1 VSFRVTSIVFDAVDD
16 DTKELVCLLAKETLA
31 GKAAIGS
38 ENVNCTSKAG
48 SMIVET
54 EVNAPGGWSQKKL
67 DSAVQSRMLSEDT
80 RVEMEEM
87 LSEVDGLQEASDGEM
102 VFEEVQGARSDIE
115 DATTTASPQSNGNGA
130 SPTPSGSSSP
140 SPSPST
146 PASPGT
152 EGDEGTEASVAAP
165 FSLLPS
171 LVLTL
176 VSVGTTMPIANTI

>member
-1 VSFRVTSIVFDAVDD
+1 M
-16 DTKELVCLLAKETLA
+16 A
-31 GKAAIGS
+31 GVADIPS
-38 ENVNCTSKAG
+38 ENVNCTSRAG

-54 EVNAPGGWSQKKL
+54 EVGAPGGWSQKKL

-87 LSEVDGLQEASDGEM
+87 LSEADGLQEASDGEM

-115 DATTTASPQSNGNGA
+115 DPEDATTSASPQSNGA

-152 EGDEGTEASVAAP
+152 EGDEGTEASV
-165 FSLLPS
+165 
-171 LVLTL
+171 
-176 VSVGTTMPIANTI
+176 